1 MNDYK
6 VVRRFMKAFLFI
18 LSLVIATRAFGAVP
32 IHKGGVPTLNTNT
45 KKQNAYE
52 AYRKAAAANAAYHN
66 SSSNSSISAPVVP
79 ITFSSTLMRRSS
91 STSSL
96 ANGSSHTTFGS
107 TGGSYAVF
115 TYKSSEKVCRSVGAS
130 SSFSGG
136 DSAGGLMDT
145 GSRYSSSV
153 GSTSAQTLNIHSDT
167 SGPRKKPGD
176 NPGEP
181 FLDPIGDAVW
191 PLMILALAFAFGK
204 WIAKRTKPLR

>member
-18 LSLVIATRAFGAVP
+18 LSLVIATPAFGAMP

-96 ANGSSHTTFGS
+96 ANNSSHTTFGY

-136 DSAGGLMDT
+136 ESASGLMDT
-145 GSRYSSSV
+145 GSRYSSANIGGGGGTTV
-153 GSTSAQTLNIHSDT
+153 TSTSP
-167 SGPRKKPGD
+167 SGPRRTPD
-176 NPGEP
+176 LP
-181 FLDPIGDAVW
+181 LDPHLTPIGDAVW
-191 PLMILALAFAFGK
+191 PLMMLALAFAFGK

>member
-6 VVRRFMKAFLFI
+6 VVRRFMKAVLFI
-18 LSLVIATRAFGAVP
+18 LSLVIVTPAFGAMP
-32 IHKGGVPTLNTNT
+32 IHKGGVPTLNANA

-66 SSSNSSISAPVVP
+66 SLSNSSTSAPIVP

-136 DSAGGLMDT
+136 ESAGGLMDT

-153 GSTSAQTLNIHSDT
+153 GSTAAQTINVPDRT
-167 SGPRKKPGD
+167 SGPKKWPG
-176 NPGEP
+176 NPSDPVPE
-181 FLDPIGDAVW
+181 PIGDAVW
-191 PLMILALAFAFGK
+191 PMMMLALAFAFGK